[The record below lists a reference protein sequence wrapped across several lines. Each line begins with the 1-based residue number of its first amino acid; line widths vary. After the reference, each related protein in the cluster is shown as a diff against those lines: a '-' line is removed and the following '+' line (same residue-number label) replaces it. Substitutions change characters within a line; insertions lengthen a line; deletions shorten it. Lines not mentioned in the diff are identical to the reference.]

1 MPRITRLTSALAGRR
16 KTAAAVAAAAAVLAG
31 AGSASAATL
40 ASSPSTPHVA
50 SHHAVAAAKP
60 TAAVKAAAKTAT
72 AQRGAVAKPATP
84 APAAPAAKPASPA
97 PAAPAAAPAAP
108 AAKPAS
114 PAPAAPAAAPAAPA
128 PAPAPAQP
136 YQVYDSVTP
145 SQIPAGQPIATYA
158 DGGYAVNPTNVAGK
172 AVTWIDTNGSDPSAN
187 ALDVEP
193 GDATPT
199 MAATWAW
206 QKLHT
211 DPNATAIVYTMISE
225 WPATQAAINTLPAPM
240 QSHVKYWIADPTG
253 VNHVVPGSS
262 ATQWYWGTNYDIST
276 ALPGSGLN

>member
-1 MPRITRLTSALAGRR
+1 MPRTTRLTSALAGRG

-31 AGSASAATL
+31 AGSASAATISGSPHTADAHTVAL
-40 ASSPSTPHVA
+40 AHA
-50 SHHAVAAAKP
+50 AVAAPTGASGVLAAPHGSGAVLATPASTTLNPAAQHAAPANSAP
-60 TAAVKAAAKTAT
+60 TAP
-72 AQRGAVAKPATP
+72 AQPGAVAK
-84 APAAPAAKPASPA
+84 
-97 PAAPAAAPAAP
+97 
-108 AAKPAS
+108 
-114 PAPAAPAAAPAAPA
+114 PAAPAAAPAAPA

-158 DGGYAVNPTNVAGK
+158 DGGYAVSPTQVAGK
-172 AVTWIDTNGSDPSAN
+172 TVTWIDTNGSDPSAN

-193 GDATPT
+193 GDATPQ

-211 DPNATAIVYTMISE
+211 DPNGTAIVYTMMSE
-225 WPATQAAINTLPAPM
+225 WPATQAAISTLPAPM

-262 ATQWYWGTNYDIST
+262 ATQWYWGANYDIST